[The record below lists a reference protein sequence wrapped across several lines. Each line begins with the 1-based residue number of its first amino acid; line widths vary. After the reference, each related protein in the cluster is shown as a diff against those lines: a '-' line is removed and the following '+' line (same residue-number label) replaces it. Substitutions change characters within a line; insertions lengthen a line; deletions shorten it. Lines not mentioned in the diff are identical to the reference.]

1 MLGRKSAIAG
11 GPKRTSETTRAC
23 DGGAVGAS
31 SGLLVGARV
40 ATAMGWRP
48 VEALEV
54 GDLVLTFDAGL
65 QPLTQ
70 ISSKPVW
77 SGEFSAPKRFW
88 PLHVP
93 AGALGNRCALT
104 LLPNQFVMIE
114 SDAGEELFGDP
125 FSLIKSEALNGLNG
139 IDAIPPAHGQAAMV
153 LHFDTDQVAFDQSGV
168 LYYCPSSEGFLTA
181 ETPFYTALTQE
192 ETNLLMM
199 CIKSEAT
206 LDKLWVPQTQ
216 ERIKTRIQTRIQTR
230 IRTRSH
236 PGAVA

>member
-23 DGGAVGAS
+23 DSGAVGAS

-139 IDAIPPAHGQAAMV
+139 IDAM
-153 LHFDTDQVAFDQSGV
+153 
-168 LYYCPSSEGFLTA
+168 
-181 ETPFYTALTQE
+181 TQE
-192 ETNLLMM
+192 ESNLLMM